1 MINIYK
7 DVAEEFIKGA
17 EENKSKISVWLDE
30 ALDWIVEKGVYVLL
44 TLLFIYIGSKVIK
57 VVLKIIHK
65 SFDRHKLSASVSGF
79 LISFI
84 RIILYILLF
93 ISAASLL
100 GFQVTSFVTI
110 LGASG
115 IAIGL
120 ALQGS
125 LSNLA
130 GGVLIL
136 ILKPFDVGDYI
147 IENHTKCEGTVIGI
161 DVFYT
166 KLRTVDNRVVVIPNG
181 NLSNTSIIN
190 VTKLGE
196 RMVEIKIGVS
206 YKSDMKTVKDILI
219 KTALDNELT
228 LKDKGAVSFVD
239 EFMDSAVKFGV
250 RFWVKSPDFHTARWA
265 VTEEIKKQFDE
276 NGVVIPFNQLEVTIN
291 N

>member
-17 EENKSKISVWLDE
+17 EENKSKISVWLDK

-93 ISAASLL
+93 ISAASL
-100 GFQVTSFVTI
+100 
-110 LGASG
+110 
-115 IAIGL
+115 
-120 ALQGS
+120 
-125 LSNLA
+125 
-130 GGVLIL
+130 
-136 ILKPFDVGDYI
+136 
-147 IENHTKCEGTVIGI
+147 GTVIGI

-228 LKDKGAVSFVD
+228 LKAKGAVSFVD